1 MKLIR
6 LIVQTAL
13 LIVLAVLFG
22 LNTVKA
28 QTEVKG
34 IVTDINRK
42 PLQGVS
48 VLLKGTDNGTSTN
61 VQGHYSII
69 APSNGT
75 LVFSFVGFA
84 NQEVPVKSKTNID
97 VQLQVTANALNEV
110 VVTALMTNWK
120 IILEIPSFLNY
131 T

>member
-48 VLLKGTDNGTSTN
+48 VLLKGTGNGTSTN
-61 VQGHYSII
+61 IKGHYSII